1 MVPEKNK
8 KSGSQQRR
16 AAHTFVDTMEINT
29 YNFNNGTSS
38 GQRLGCQDSRGK
50 IKAAPHFME

>member
-1 MVPEKNK
+1 MVPENNK

-29 YNFNNGTSS
+29 YNFKNGTSS
-38 GQRLGCQDSRGK
+38 GTCPGCQDSRER
-50 IKAAPHFME
+50 IKARPITL